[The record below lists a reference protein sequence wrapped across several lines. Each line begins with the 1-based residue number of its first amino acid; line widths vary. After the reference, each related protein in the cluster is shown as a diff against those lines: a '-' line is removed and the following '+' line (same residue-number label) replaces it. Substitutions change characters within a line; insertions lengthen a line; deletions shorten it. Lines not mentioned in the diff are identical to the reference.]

1 MKQIILNIFVYAVI
15 ISSVIIT
22 SPTHHAS
29 ASLTPKSLKPIANI
43 VKKEIRAGRI
53 PGAVI
58 IIGNRDKKIFRQ
70 AFGYRSIK
78 PKKLP
83 MRVNTVFD
91 LASLTKVIA
100 TTTAVMQLAEDGKLS
115 IKDPVSEYWPEFR
128 SNGKEDIT
136 VRDLLTH
143 YSGMRPDL
151 SLQDGWSGYKT
162 AVEMILDEKPLS
174 EPRTRYMYSDIN
186 FEILGE
192 LVRRISDQPL
202 DRYCAEN
209 IFRPLGMKHTFFKPD
224 ASLKKSIA
232 PTQYRHGRKGEIL
245 CGEVHDPAARRMG
258 GVAGHAGLFSTAD
271 DLSLFARMLLDG
283 GKINGVRILKSST
296 IEMMTSPQSP
306 PDRTPL
312 RGLGWDIAAPFA
324 SNRDELVPEG
334 SYGHRGYT
342 GTFIWID
349 PVSRSYVIILTN
361 RVHPNGKGNA
371 EPLRKK
377 IIELVSRVSRPLSN
391 DQVFAKRPALKGT
404 HTSVDVK
411 EKRDFSRN
419 RIQTGIDVLEEED
432 FGPLSGLRVGLIT
445 NRTGIDSN
453 GKRSIDL
460 LYKAPNVKLVAI
472 FSPEHGLSGKA
483 KKKVS
488 SSIDHATGLPVYSL
502 YGKHRRPTEEMLEGI
517 DALVFDI
524 QSAGVRFYTY
534 ISTMGYAME
543 EAAER
548 GISFYVLDRPNP
560 LNGLSIQ
567 GPIMDDELRS
577 FTGYFP
583 LPVRHGMTMG
593 ELAELFNKENDIGAD
608 LHVIKMQGYKRSY
621 WFDQTGLQWINPS
634 PNLRSLKEAI
644 LYPGVALAEGANVSV
659 GRGTVTPFE
668 VLGAPWIHAKDLTGY
683 LNKRN
688 INGVSFKPI
697 SFTPQ
702 SSRYKNKKCYG
713 VRIILEDRDSLN
725 AALLGVE
732 IISALNR
739 LYSKHFK
746 LNQTIGLVGSQKIL
760 QSIKKGIDP
769 AVIVSKWQEKLN
781 QFRDI
786 RERYLIYQET

>member
-1 MKQIILNIFVYAVI
+1 MKQALLKFFVCAFLFSSIL
-15 ISSVIIT
+15 IT
-22 SPTHHAS
+22 GPNHPAS
-29 ASLTPKSLKPIANI
+29 ASLTPKSLRPIANI
-43 VKKEIRAGRI
+43 AKKEIRAGRI

-70 AFGYRSIK
+70 AFGYRSTQ
-78 PKKLP
+78 PKKLR
-83 MRVNTVFD
+83 MRVNTIFD

-100 TTTAVMQLAEDGKLS
+100 TTTAVMQLAEDGNLS
-115 IKDPVSEYWPEFR
+115 IKDPVSDYWPEFG

-151 SLQDGWSGYKT
+151 PLKNGWSGYKT
-162 AVEMILDEKPLS
+162 AVEMILDEKPLYA
-174 EPRTRYMYSDIN
+174 PGTRYMYSDIN

-192 LVRRISDQPL
+192 LVRRISGKTL
-202 DRYCAEN
+202 DRYSSEN
-209 IFRPLGMKHTFFKPD
+209 IFKPLGMKHTFFKPA

-306 PDRTPL
+306 PEQTPL
-312 RGLGWDIAAPFA
+312 RGLGWDIAAPFS

-361 RVHPNGKGNA
+361 RVHPNGRGDA

-377 IIELVSRVSRPLSN
+377 IIKLVSRVSRPLSN
-391 DQVFAKRPALKGT
+391 RQVFAARPVLKDT
-404 HTSVDVK
+404 LASVDVK
-411 EKRDFSRN
+411 EKTDCSRN
-419 RIQTGIDVLEEED
+419 RIRTGIDVLEEED
-432 FGPLSGLRVGLIT
+432 FASLSGLRVGLIT
-445 NRTGIDSN
+445 NRTGIDAN
-453 GKRSIDL
+453 GKRSIDRL
-460 LYKAPNVKLVAI
+460 HKAQNVKLVAI
-472 FSPEHGLSGKA
+472 FSPEHGLSCKA
-483 KKKVS
+483 DKKVP
-488 SSIDHATGLPVYSL
+488 SSIDHATGLPIYSL
-502 YGKHRRPTEEMLEGI
+502 YGKSRRPTEGMLEGI

-534 ISTMGYAME
+534 ITTMGYAME

-560 LNGLSIQ
+560 LNGVSVQ
-567 GPIMDDELRS
+567 GPVMDADLKS

-583 LPVRHGMTMG
+583 LPVRHGMTVG
-593 ELAELFNKENDIGAD
+593 ELAKLFNKENDIGVD
-608 LHVIKMQGYKRSY
+608 LNVIKMQGYKRSY
-621 WFDQTGLQWINPS
+621 WFDETGLQWINPS

-668 VLGAPWIHAKDLTGY
+668 VLGAPWVRGKELANY

-688 INGVSFKPI
+688 ISGVSFKPL
-697 SFTPQ
+697 SFTPR

-713 VRIILEDRDSLN
+713 IRIILEDRDSLN
-725 AALLGVE
+725 APLLGIE

-746 LNQTIGLVGSQKIL
+746 LNQTIGLVGSHEIL
-760 QSIKKGIDP
+760 QSIKNGTDP
-769 AVIVSKWQEKLN
+769 AVIVSKWQDKLN

-786 RERYLIYQET
+786 RARYLIYPET

>member
-1 MKQIILNIFVYAVI
+1 MKQTILNVFIYAIIF
-15 ISSVIIT
+15 SSLSIT
-22 SPTHHAS
+22 EPTPPAS

-53 PGAVI
+53 PGAVV
-58 IIGNRDKKIFRQ
+58 IIGNRDKKLFRQ
-70 AFGYRSIK
+70 AFGYRSTT

-83 MRVNTVFD
+83 MNVNTVFD

-115 IKDPVSEYWPEFR
+115 LEEPVADYWPEFG
-128 SNGKEDIT
+128 SNGKDNIT

-151 SLQDGWSGYKT
+151 PLNDGWSGYKT
-162 AVEMILDEKPLS
+162 AVGMIVDEKPLFA
-174 EPRTRYMYSDIN
+174 PGTRFMYSDIN

-202 DRYCAEN
+202 DIYCAEN
-209 IFRPLGMKHTFFKPD
+209 IFKPLGMKHTFFKPA
-224 ASLKKSIA
+224 ASLKSSIA

-245 CGEVHDPAARRMG
+245 CGEVHDPAAQRMG

-283 GKINGVRILKSST
+283 GEINDVRILKSST
-296 IEMMTSPQSP
+296 VATMTSPQSP
-306 PDRTPL
+306 SGKTPL
-312 RGLGWDIAAPFA
+312 RGLGWDLAAPFA
-324 SNRDELVPEG
+324 SNRDELIREG
-334 SYGHRGYT
+334 SYGHKGYT

-361 RVHPNGKGNA
+361 RVYPNGKGDA

-377 IIELVSRVSRPLSN
+377 IVELVSRVSRPLSN
-391 DQVFAKRPALKGT
+391 DQVFARRPALKGT
-404 HTSVDVK
+404 HASADVK
-411 EKRDFSRN
+411 GKEEFSRN
-419 RIQTGIDVLEEED
+419 RIQTGIDVLEHED

-445 NRTGIDSN
+445 NHTGIDSK

-472 FSPEHGLSGKA
+472 FSPEHGLSCKA
-483 KKKVS
+483 KNKVPS
-488 SSIDHATGLPVYSL
+488 TIDLTTGLPVYSL
-502 YGKHRRPTEEMLEGI
+502 YGKSKRPTEEMLDGV

-534 ISTMGYAME
+534 ITTMGYAME
-543 EAAER
+543 AAAER

-567 GPIMDDELRS
+567 GPVMDDDLKS

-583 LPVRHGMTMG
+583 LPVRHGMTVG
-593 ELAELFNKENDIGAD
+593 ELAKLFNTENNIGVE

-621 WFDQTGLQWINPS
+621 WFDETGMQWIDPS
-634 PNLRSLKEAI
+634 PNLHSLREEV
-644 LYPGVALAEGANVSV
+644 LYPGVGLVEGANVSV
-659 GRGTVTPFE
+659 GRGTETPFE
-668 VLGAPWIHAKDLTGY
+668 ILGAPWVHAKDLANY
-683 LNKRN
+683 LNKRK
-688 INGVSFKPI
+688 ISGVNFKPV
-697 SFTPQ
+697 SFTPR
-702 SSRYKNKKCYG
+702 SNIYKNKKCHG
-713 VRIILEDRDSLN
+713 IRIILEDRDSLN
-725 AALLGVE
+725 AARLGVE

-746 LNQTIGLVGSQKIL
+746 PDKTIGLVGSHKIL
-760 QSIKKGIDP
+760 QSIKKGTDP
-769 AVIVSKWQEKLN
+769 ATILSKWQAKLD

-786 RERYLIYQET
+786 RERYLIYPET